1 MLSIQVLLGLT
12 LLCRLELV
20 IKPRT
25 LTDGAISVSK
35 FSDAINFSA
44 SDNTLKSVEWRR
56 VVVFCREAYRC
67 YTIRD
72 AIFKLT
78 LKAAH
83 VADMQSF
90 FKEEESLL
98 MAVAEL
104 LELLR
109 LYIIGG
115 SLMLLLTSVLTGNN
129 FAQAHFFTCG

>member
-1 MLSIQVLLGLT
+1 VLSIQVLLGLT

-20 IKPRT
+20 IKPLS

-44 SDNTLKSVEWRR
+44 SDNALKSVEGRR
-56 VVVFCREAYRC
+56 VVVLCREVYRC

-78 LKAAH
+78 LEAAH

-98 MAVAEL
+98 MAFAEL
-104 LELLR
+104 LRFLR
-109 LYIIGG
+109 LCIIR
-115 SLMLLLTSVLTGNN
+115 
-129 FAQAHFFTCG
+129 